1 MKLTQNQ
8 LSRFWAALAVALI
21 SLTAAQATAAGF
33 NPTWNESGME
43 HKMNGLPFIFY
54 EFSADAPEKLKHVP
68 DGVEDPL
75 FASFLSGNDKPRLSH
90 PIVVEVKDRVPTRL
104 FVDAN
109 ADGEISKDEVFDW
122 TAKVFAEG
130 KGPAVTQYVSYVRI
144 KLNNA
149 GKMGVIKFRYMRR
162 GESPFSKDEPLLACV
177 CDYGATGEIRVGDR
191 TVQAGLCDVAAMAD
205 FSVSGRG
212 KAPLVWID
220 ANTNGTCDKG
230 ELFSV
235 TRHFRTQRTTWA
247 VTNLT
252 ADGAFDVV
260 ALGTNV
266 DTTVGIAKDKS
277 GNSKVDLSPGQKAPG
292 FTARLMDGKPV
303 NFPADYQG
311 KLVLVDFWAT
321 WCGPC
326 MEEMPNVVT
335 NYTRFH
341 DRSLEILGV
350 TLDNQDSA
358 KKIAKVTQQK
368 NMTWPQIYDG
378 EYWESAVPKIYGIHS
393 IPHMVLVDGDTG
405 LILAD
410 GNMLRGEGLG
420 AAIEKA
426 LTDKKK

>member
-1 MKLTQNQ
+1 MKFAQDQ
-8 LSRFWAALAVALI
+8 RSRLLAALAGAVISLSAAVAL
-21 SLTAAQATAAGF
+21 ADGF
-33 NPTWNESGME
+33 KPTWTESGIE
-43 HKMNGLPFIFY
+43 RKMNGLPYIFY

-68 DGVEDPL
+68 DDVADPL
-75 FASFLSGNDKPRLSH
+75 FASFLSGTDKPRLSH
-90 PIVVEVKDRVPTRL
+90 PIVVEVKDKVPTRL

-109 ADGEISKDEVFDW
+109 ADGEISKDEVFNW
-122 TAKVFAEG
+122 TAKVFDEG
-130 KGPAVTQYVSYVRI
+130 KGASITQYVCYVRL
-144 KLNNA
+144 KLNSA

-177 CDYGATGEIRVGDR
+177 CDYGVTGEVKVGDR
-191 TVQAGLCDVAAMAD
+191 MVQAALCDVAAMAD
-205 FSVSGRG
+205 FSVTGRG

-260 ALGTNV
+260 AVGTNV
-266 DTTVGIAKDKS
+266 DTTVGIAKDKTAKD
-277 GNSKVDLSPGQKAPG
+277 KVDLSPGQKAPG
-292 FTARLMDGKPV
+292 FTAKLMDGQPV
-303 NFPADYQG
+303 NFPGDYKG

-321 WCGPC
+321 WCMPC
-326 MEEMPNVVT
+326 MEEVPNVVS
-335 NYTRFH
+335 NYTKYH
-341 DRSLEILGV
+341 GQGLEILGV
-350 TLDNQDSA
+350 TLDKEDSA
-358 KKIAKVTQQK
+358 KKIAKVTQSK
-368 NMTWPQIYDG
+368 GMTWSQIYDG

-410 GNMLRGEGLG
+410 GTTLHGEGLS
-420 AAIEKA
+420 AAVEKA
-426 LTDKKK
+426 LADRKK